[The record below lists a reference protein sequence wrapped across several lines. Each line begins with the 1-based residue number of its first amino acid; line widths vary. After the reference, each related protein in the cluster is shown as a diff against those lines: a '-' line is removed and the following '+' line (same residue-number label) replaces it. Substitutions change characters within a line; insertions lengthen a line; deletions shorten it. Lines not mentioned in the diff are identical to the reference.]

1 MVTGVACGLQNRRGA
16 PIASW
21 VGSIPTRS
29 RLFLTIA
36 ALVLAPSLQAQEP
49 AAAARDSADPRVAPD
64 TVPVVGDSLP
74 VAGDSLP
81 ESAVIT
87 QAANLEAPAD
97 TGQEG
102 EQAPVTPMGAFV
114 RSLVIPGW
122 GQAAVD
128 QPGRGAFYFAAGTF
142 SLFMVIKSQAEL
154 DAARR
159 ANPPD
164 LERVD
169 DKTGQRE
176 TWIVL
181 WIFISLFAGVDAWV
195 SAHLWDF
202 EGEITPPDDGS
213 PGVQF
218 QYNVPVEGP

>member
-29 RLFLTIA
+29 RLFLTIV

-49 AAAARDSADPRVAPD
+49 VAGDSLPVAGD
-64 TVPVVGDSLP
+64 SLPVAGDSLP

-102 EQAPVTPMGAFV
+102 RQAPVTPMGAFV

-169 DKTGQRE
+169 DKKGQRE

>member
-1 MVTGVACGLQNRRGA
+1 M
-16 PIASW
+16 ASW

-29 RLFLTIA
+29 RLVFA
-36 ALVLAPSLQAQEP
+36 VLVVFAVQSLPAQERP
-49 AAAARDSADPRVAPD
+49 AAAAPDTAVDALPDSA
-64 TVPVVGDSLP
+64 VV
-74 VAGDSLP
+74 
-81 ESAVIT
+81 T
-87 QAANLEAPAD
+87 QAANLAAP
-97 TGQEG
+97 TGTVPDSLKP
-102 EQAPVTPMGAFV
+102 PVTPMGAFV

-128 QPGRGAFYFAAGTF
+128 QPGRGAFYFAAGAFTG
-142 SLFMVIKSQAEL
+142 FMVVKSQSEL

-159 ANPPD
+159 ANPQD
-164 LERVD
+164 QALVD
-169 DKTGQRE
+169 SKKGKRE

-181 WIFISLFAGVDAWV
+181 ALFTALFSGVDAWV

-202 EGEITPPDDGS
+202 EGEISPPDDGS